1 MSTQANTYLTLGHH
15 SMAEFTDRGSK
26 FIAYAYEVE
35 SVEVIKSI
43 IKKLKEQHPKAVHVC
58 FAYRLGF
65 DQLQYR
71 ASDDG
76 EPSGSAG
83 KPILGQI
90 DSAQLKNVLIAV
102 VRYFG
107 WVLLGVPGLINA
119 YKTAAHLAIVEAT
132 IVEKSR
138 MQYFNLQ
145 FDYTQMND
153 VMRVLKMHH
162 CQTIHQ
168 SLLIFCEM
176 SIGVSFVEKDQVIK
190 KLKDIQGVKLQI
202 EGL

>member
-1 MSTQANTYLTLGHH
+1 MTTQTNTYYTLGHD
-15 SMAEFTDRGSK
+15 SMAEFSDRGSK
-26 FIAYAYEVE
+26 FIAYAYEVDI
-35 SVEVIKSI
+35 VDIIKLT

-58 FAYRLGF
+58 FAYRIGF
-65 DQLQYR
+65 DQLQFR

-107 WVLLGVPGLINA
+107 GVLLGVPGLINA
-119 YKTAAHLAIVEAT
+119 YKTAAHLAITEAT

-138 MQYFNLQ
+138 MQFFTLQ

-153 VMRVLKMHH
+153 VMRVLKMHQ

-168 SLLIFCEM
+168 SLLLFCEM
-176 SIGVSFVEKDQVIK
+176 KVGVSFVEKDKVIK
-190 KLKDIQGVKLQI
+190 KLQDIQGVLLQV
-202 EGL
+202 EV